1 MKTVL
6 QELIE
11 NLESNIKGCE
21 IALIDTIDK
30 EFVKGTKRAL
40 EDVKIDLENLLEK
53 EKEQIVDACNANLK
67 GLLTNGK
74 DYYDLNFNHHIKSE
88 PNTYTNFTPHDANAV
103 AEYNKG
109 LKNFTSI
116 QLPSDEDI

>member
-30 EFVKGTKRAL
+30 EFVKGIKRAL
-40 EDVKIDLENLLEK
+40 EDVKIDLENSLEK
-53 EKEQIVDACNANLK
+53 EKEQIMDSYLQGSFDDGPNI
-67 GLLTNGK
+67 TNSEQ
-74 DYYDLNFNHHIKSE
+74 YYNQTFNQ
-88 PNTYTNFTPHDANAV
+88 N
-103 AEYNKG
+103 
-109 LKNFTSI
+109 
-116 QLPSDEDI
+116 

>member
-40 EDVKIDLENLLEK
+40 EDVKIDISKYLEK
-53 EKEQIVDACNANLK
+53 EKEQIRTSYGQGRADSFSMPSRYAS
-67 GLLTNGK
+67 GT
-74 DYYDLNFNHHIKSE
+74 DYYNQ
-88 PNTYTNFTPHDANAV
+88 TYNPET
-103 AEYNKG
+103 
-109 LKNFTSI
+109 I
-116 QLPSDEDI
+116 